1 MNTNPLKTGVLTEHS
16 VGVGT
21 VSRKMVRERAVELA
35 LIDGRAPNETS
46 KADWVQARRELT
58 GEPDPDLNA
67 AAVAAAPESERWNP
81 VPGSTGTKTPVPVG
95 EDEDGE
101 GRSDKEQLVAEGMA
115 GAEQDQ
121 KLQAARTAKKDL

>member
-81 VPGSTGTKTPVPVG
+81 VPVG

-121 KLQAARTAKKDL
+121 KLQAARTAKKVL